1 MRDAR
6 AFTLIELLVTLAI
19 IAVLVGILLPSL
31 GAIRDHGR
39 SVKCLSNVRQI
50 AIASSTYAAD
60 NADFVHPTSQMYM
73 GVPYFEQLQRS
84 GHLPRTSQVHR
95 CPDDMDEGADD
106 GWADNAKGDD
116 ERVTSY
122 AINGYLAAN
131 HDPYYGVSLEDI
143 HGPAETIFAAE
154 IIERLDKDHVMPM
167 YWGTSAAIHPG
178 PGTMMARPMQIDAS
192 QGNRP
197 RSITRDRH
205 SDGSH
210 YAFADG
216 HAANHAFAD
225 TWDDTIADRADR
237 DSNGKTDWYDPLY

>member
-6 AFTLIELLVTLAI
+6 AFTLIELLVTLTI

-31 GAIRDHGR
+31 GAVRDHGR

-60 NADFVHPTSQMYM
+60 NADFIYPTSQMYM

-95 CPDDMDEGADD
+95 CPDDADEGPAD
-106 GWADNAKGDD
+106 GWANNAKGDG

-143 HGPAETIFAAE
+143 RGPAEKVFAAE
-154 IIERLDKDHVMPM
+154 IIEQVDKDHFMPM
-167 YWGTSAAIHPG
+167 YWGASSAIHPG
-178 PGTMMARPMQIDAS
+178 PGTMMARPMQIDPS
-192 QGNRP
+192 EGNRP
-197 RSITRDRH
+197 RIISRDRH
-205 SDGSH
+205 HGGSH
-210 YAFADG
+210 FAFADG
-216 HAANHAFAD
+216 HAAHHEFGE
-225 TWDDTIADRADR
+225 TWDDTIANRTDR
-237 DSNGKTDWYDPLY
+237 DNNGKTDRYDPLY